1 MSERG
6 GAEPPREPN
15 GGGQALHLSL
25 APLLRFE
32 IQGVAL
38 AA

>member
-1 MSERG
+1 MGSFKLPNEG
-6 GAEPPREPN
+6 IRE
-15 GGGQALHLSL
+15 GQAIQPSL